1 MTPRQR
7 AIVAL
12 ERQQP
17 DVIPHFELEM
27 QLTEE
32 YFGENF
38 ASEAEWEAHPEKV
51 TEFLERNARLLLQIA
66 DTFDYCII
74 FYSGCYAPNVEM
86 HLETIKILHDLD
98 AGKRLLMMHGDSTLA
113 IPDGEN
119 MMDIAFS
126 LFDQAEHI
134 KDEQNRAV
142 DEQLEQGR
150 KFMELGIDGFILCAD
165 YCFNEGPFLS
175 PAMFA
180 EFITPYLARLIAGY
194 REMGA
199 YVIKHTD
206 GDIMPILDQ
215 LVSTNPHGLHSLDPM
230 AGVDIKE
237 VKRLYGDQIA
247 LIGNVNCALL
257 QTGTDEQILESCRY
271 AIEHGR
277 PGGGY
282 IFSTSNV
289 IFKGMSKR
297 SYDLM
302 LDYYFKHRTY

>member
-1 MTPRQR
+1 MTPRER
-7 AIVAL
+7 AITAL
-12 ERQQP
+12 ERKQP

-32 YFGENF
+32 YFGESF
-38 ASEAEWEAHPEKV
+38 VGKAEWSAHPEKA
-51 TEFLERNARLLLQIA
+51 TKFLERNARLFIQIA

-74 FYSGCYAPNVEM
+74 FYSGCYAPNDEL
-86 HLETIKILHDLD
+86 HLEGIKILRDLD
-98 AGKRLLMMHGDSTLA
+98 GGKRLLMMHGDCTMA
-113 IPDGEN
+113 IPNGDN
-119 MMDIAFS
+119 MMDVAFS
-126 LFDQAEHI
+126 LFDQADRI
-134 KDEQNRAV
+134 KHDQDRAV
-142 DEQLEQGR
+142 DAQLEKGR
-150 KFMELGIDGFILCAD
+150 KFMEAGVDGFILCAD
-165 YCFNEGPFLS
+165 YCFNDGPFLS
-175 PAMFA
+175 PTMFT
-180 EFITPYLARLIAGY
+180 EFVTPYLARLIAGY
-194 REMGA
+194 RELGS

-257 QTGTDEQILESCRY
+257 QTGTDEEILESCRY
-271 AIEHGR
+271 AIDNGR

-289 IFKGMSKR
+289 IFKGMPRR

-302 LDYYFKHRTY
+302 LDYYFKHRPY